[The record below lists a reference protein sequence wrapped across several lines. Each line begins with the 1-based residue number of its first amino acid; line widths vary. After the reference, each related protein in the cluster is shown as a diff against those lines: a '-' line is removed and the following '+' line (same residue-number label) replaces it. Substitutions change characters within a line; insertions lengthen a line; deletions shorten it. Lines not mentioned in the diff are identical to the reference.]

1 MDRPEKTVISRR
13 PDGNARRKKQR
24 ASRDAA
30 HRKIGMMPG
39 SLVYV
44 GEPRDEAATI
54 SVVDFDATT
63 HDIRRAEKP
72 DDVFTYRDSST
83 NSWIRVVGLH
93 DVRAVE
99 QLGAHFRIHPL
110 TLEDIVNTNV
120 RPRYEDTGEYL
131 SVIVKAL
138 EYNPDLRALTIR
150 QIAVVWGRNWVISF
164 EEGTGSIFGAVQ
176 ERIEKTVPRQRMIHP
191 DYLAYALID
200 LVVDQYF
207 LAFEHLGDQIEEIED
222 SLVQNDQQDRLG
234 DILALK
240 RVLTS
245 IRRAVW
251 PVRETVS
258 MLERS
263 DSSLILKE
271 THLYIR
277 DLYEHSLQ
285 VLDTVET
292 SREMTSGLLDIYLTS
307 VSNRM
312 NSVMKVLTIIATI
325 FIPLSFLA
333 GVYGMNFD
341 TSLGPLNMPELGLP
355 YGYLLFWAMA
365 IAIGGGLLIWF
376 RRKRWL

>member
-54 SVVDFDATT
+54 SVIDFDATT
-63 HDIRRAEKP
+63 LESRRAEKP

-120 RPRYEDTGEYL
+120 RPRYEDTGEYV

-138 EYNPDLRALTIR
+138 EYNPDSRALTIR

-355 YGYLLFWAMA
+355 FGYLLFWAMA